1 MFSSF
6 TSVYASII
14 LFIFKEKIEIGA
26 SLVLIWI
33 VKIKKQLEIFIFQ
46 LKFKNASG
54 KIKNPLEIKLLRR
67 DIARIKTVLAESK
80 LSKEK
85 EE

>member
-1 MFSSF
+1 MKASKLREL
-6 TSVYASII
+6 SVA
-14 LFIFKEKIEIGA
+14 E
-26 SLVLIWI
+26 
-33 VKIKKQLEIFIFQ
+33 LEQKLNETTQKLFQ
-46 LKFKNASG
+46 LRFKNASG
-54 KIKNPLEIKLLRR
+54 KIKNPLEIRLFRR